1 MPPKFAFLRFLS
13 RITFFFF
20 RKRRSQTSPQGSVQ
34 SRASS
39 ALALS
44 AMLTALTSL
53 FSRSESRAQH
63 QNEGKRGHLA
73 ASTATSSSGSSSGSS
88 SRSALSTRLLHAAR
102 ASAPAGAAVTF
113 GEPNGGGVP
122 GMPRKQVQQEESLT
136 PIDDAE
142 REAYLFELRRELAQ
156 QQKEQQSS
164 VAAVGLM
171 PGSSASSR
179 VLPSSYLSARSLADR
194 SEVFK
199 EVGAR
204 LHLSERS
211 PAVGRPQ
218 PPSAS
223 PGHPHHNSHRS
234 ARAATARP
242 RDDEGA
248 RAGSSRRRGG
258 GSPRRASLSSMTAR
272 SFADYDFHP
281 ASRLSS
287 RRANTPL
294 TARLAALE
302 ARKEEEERARRERDR
317 LKRERARRAAQRV
330 AAEDALVQAAH
341 DARKDAARMALAH
354 GGYGGSDQ
362 GGVHSHRPSPGR
374 TAASDPSSGAPW
386 TLLPGPI
393 AFSVT
398 RPPPW
403 DRQSE
408 ARAPAVPARV
418 AQSPLP
424 IPSRIDPHQ
433 LPPPTSSINEEVR

>member
-1 MPPKFAFLRFLS
+1 
-13 RITFFFF
+13 
-20 RKRRSQTSPQGSVQ
+20 
-34 SRASS
+34 
-39 ALALS
+39 
-44 AMLTALTSL
+44 
-53 FSRSESRAQH
+53 
-63 QNEGKRGHLA
+63 
-73 ASTATSSSGSSSGSS
+73 
-88 SRSALSTRLLHAAR
+88 
-102 ASAPAGAAVTF
+102 
-113 GEPNGGGVP
+113 
-122 GMPRKQVQQEESLT
+122 MPRKQVQQEESLT

-317 LKRERARRAAQRV
+317 LKRERARRAAQRMRSCRPRTMPGRTLLGWRWLTEGMV
-330 AAEDALVQAAH
+330 VRIKGAYTRTAPVQAA
-341 DARKDAARMALAH
+341 R
-354 GGYGGSDQ
+354 
-362 GGVHSHRPSPGR
+362 
-374 TAASDPSSGAPW
+374 
-386 TLLPGPI
+386 
-393 AFSVT
+393 
-398 RPPPW
+398 
-403 DRQSE
+403 
-408 ARAPAVPARV
+408 
-418 AQSPLP
+418 
-424 IPSRIDPHQ
+424 PHQ
-433 LPPPTSSINEEVR
+433 ILRRAHRGHSFRARSPFR